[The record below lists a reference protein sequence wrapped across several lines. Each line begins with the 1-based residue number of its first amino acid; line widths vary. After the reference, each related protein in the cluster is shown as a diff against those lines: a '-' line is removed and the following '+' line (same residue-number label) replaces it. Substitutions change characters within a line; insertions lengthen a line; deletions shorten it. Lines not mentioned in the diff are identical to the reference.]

1 MNCQNVET
9 LENFIL
15 NSMQYINYLAKKK
28 KDKMSKTITCF
39 IFFSFQVHC
48 KHLFYVLS
56 SFKFT
61 LTTYLSI
68 SILKISTVKEL
79 GGNILFLIADN
90 GLSICF
96 FFLFFMRNTFK
107 SNQQLLQKYLSGI
120 LRLVQLEIPQLLESR
135 RNVLPICGSK
145 MAKVI
150 IFQVFTLVIVKVT

>member
-9 LENFIL
+9 LENFII
-15 NSMQYINYLAKKK
+15 NSMQYINYSAKKK

>member
-1 MNCQNVET
+1 
-9 LENFIL
+9 
-15 NSMQYINYLAKKK
+15 
-28 KDKMSKTITCF
+28 MSKTITSF
-39 IFFSFQVHC
+39 FFFSFQVHC

-68 SILKISTVKEL
+68 SISILKISTVKEL
-79 GGNILFLIADN
+79 GGNILFLIADS